1 MPLNLLISGRTGSRY
16 PMRGRLL
23 SMLLAIAILFGSL
36 VAPETAHAENLS
48 SGHGIEVLEVHD
60 HAEADDQEDQQQNG
74 GSPCH
79 ALVHHHCGI
88 AIAIDAGAASLLV
101 WSAKA
106 AVMPLIVRPMAS
118 LTLAPLT
125 EPPAA

>member
-1 MPLNLLISGRTGSRY
+1 MSLSLPMSRRTGSRY
-16 PMRGRLL
+16 LMPGRLL
-23 SMLLAIAILFGSL
+23 SMLLTFAILFGSL
-36 VAPETAHAENLS
+36 VAPETAHAENLL

-79 ALVHHHCGI
+79 ALVHHHCSI
-88 AIAIDAGAASLLV
+88 AIAVDAGAASLLV
-101 WSAKA
+101 RDAKA

-118 LTLAPLT
+118 LALAPPT